1 MRRFDRNNCR
11 FNYGLPMSFI
21 VRGGKFVLVGGAI
34 STNEEC
40 CCDNPCSCCYDTVTI
55 DMPGTASGL
64 SCNNSNVNDAQI
76 DEFLGCGDVN
86 IVLMPQSTAEG
97 VDNAC
102 CYSFQNEWTYLCND
116 GNNATTGVEDEDEE
130 EGRCYFDTPTQE
142 CITSSATQ
150 CSECDPSQPYY
161 WERHTAAWCI
171 RYHFEIYMCYSPV
184 LGVVSTL
191 IFKEQIWF
199 RGWINVTNQCM
210 PYDPNNPPD
219 PPDPLPSPPCGY
231 SSTWYELF
239 NELAQENTWEWVG
252 VTDVTP
258 CYAYDGPFN
267 LGPPTN
273 EVLSEAVEYEL
284 SYPWINC
291 AGSSSFIIEL
301 PAACSATSATISRT
315 GSDTDCGNRT
325 HNPDIPDCPGCVGSG

>member
-1 MRRFDRNNCR
+1 
-11 FNYGLPMSFI
+11 
-21 VRGGKFVLVGGAI
+21 
-34 STNEEC
+34 
-40 CCDNPCSCCYDTVTI
+40 
-55 DMPGTASGL
+55 
-64 SCNNSNVNDAQI
+64 
-76 DEFLGCGDVN
+76 
-86 IVLMPQSTAEG
+86 
-97 VDNAC
+97 
-102 CYSFQNEWTYLCND
+102 
-116 GNNATTGVEDEDEE
+116 
-130 EGRCYFDTPTQE
+130 
-142 CITSSATQ
+142 
-150 CSECDPSQPYY
+150 
-161 WERHTAAWCI
+161 
-171 RYHFEIYMCYSPV
+171 
-184 LGVVSTL
+184 
-191 IFKEQIWF
+191 
-199 RGWINVTNQCM
+199 M

-231 SSTWYELF
+231 SSTWYEMF

-284 SYPWINC
+284 TYPWINC